1 MQRMRQKN
9 KLGVKMRLSVP
20 WDRDPPRQPGKT
32 ENNYANQKQG
42 GAYPERLILEPP
54 TLIINYS
61 LILRHNDS

>member
-1 MQRMRQKN
+1 
-9 KLGVKMRLSVP
+9 MRLSVP

-42 GAYPERLILEPP
+42 GAYPEWLILEPP

-61 LILRHNDS
+61 LILRHNGS